1 MLVSEANE
9 KHQFCNSLNIYL
21 MERFGYK
28 KLCASPSSGVNITA
42 RRHKFDLYIR
52 VFEMGN
58 VYWGGKAIVISRIE
72 FIKKRKGNGSNF
84 LQFIIDFA
92 QKNQY
97 EVIGIEQATTPEIHS
112 FAQKHRFSKIENSDN
127 YSLAVKQLSK

>member
-1 MLVSEANE
+1 
-9 KHQFCNSLNIYL
+9 

-28 KLCASPSSGVNITA
+28 KSCASPSLGVNITA

-52 VFEMGN
+52 VFELGDA
-58 VYWGGKAIVISRIE
+58 YWGGKAIVISRIE
-72 FIKKRKGNGSNF
+72 FIKKRKGNGSDF

-97 EVIGIEQATTPEIHS
+97 DVIGIEQASTSAIHG
-112 FAQKHRFSKIENSDN
+112 FAKKHGFSRIEASDN
-127 YSLAVKQLSK
+127 YVLAVKRLID

>member
-1 MLVSEANE
+1 MPVNEAKE

-28 KLCASPSSGVNITA
+28 KSCALPSLGVNITA

-52 VFEMGN
+52 VFEREN

-72 FIKKRKGNGSNF
+72 FIKKRKGNESNF

-92 QKNQY
+92 QKYQY
-97 EVIGIEQATTPEIHS
+97 EVIGIEQASTPEIHS
-112 FAQKHRFSKIENSDN
+112 FAQKHGFSRIETSDN
-127 YSLAVKQLSK
+127 YSLAVKQLTN